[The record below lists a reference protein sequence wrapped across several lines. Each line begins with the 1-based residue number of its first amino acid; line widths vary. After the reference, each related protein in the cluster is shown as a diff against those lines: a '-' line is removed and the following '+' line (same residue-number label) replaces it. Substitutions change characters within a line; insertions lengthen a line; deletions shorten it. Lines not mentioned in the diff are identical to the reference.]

1 MAVALE
7 ALINDPEFL
16 KAIVEATV
24 QRVLEW
30 EMTEHLQAGPHERTD
45 ARRGHRNGYKP
56 RSLKTRVGTIELRIP
71 QDREGTFKT
80 DVFDR
85 YQRSEK
91 ALVVGLME
99 MYLEGVSTGKVTDVT
114 EALCGMSF
122 SKSTVRCLAGE
133 LDVDLAGWRDRRLDE
148 VAYPYLVVDARY
160 EHVRIGGQVTSQGVL
175 IVKGV
180 REDGRRELLAVDVA
194 DTESEAT
201 YDQLFWN
208 LKERGLHGV
217 RLVTS
222 DDHRGLVA
230 ATQRHV
236 QGAAWQRCYVHVLR
250 NAGGK
255 VAQKHRNA
263 LTHDLKAVYAAPDAA
278 WALDLARDVVARWS
292 ESHPALARW
301 IEDGIESTLAHFAF
315 PEAHRRKIRSTNGLE
330 RFNHEIKRQTGGVPI
345 FPNREACLRPVSA
358 LSVEQSEAWLSG
370 KRYLDMSHLEPNEDA
385 AQGAIPATEDGE
397 GDMAA

>member
-1 MAVALE
+1 MAVARE
-7 ALINDPEFL
+7 ALIDDPEFL
-16 KAIVEATV
+16 KAIVEAAV

-80 DVFDR
+80 EVFDR

-99 MYLEGVSTGKVTDVT
+99 MYLEGVSTRKVTDEP
-114 EALCGMSF
+114 EALCGTAF
-122 SKSTVRCLAGE
+122 STSTVSRLAGE

-201 YDQLFWN
+201 YDQLF
-208 LKERGLHGV
+208 RGLKDRGLRGV
-217 RLVTS
+217 QLVTS

-230 ATQRHV
+230 AIQRHF
-236 QGAAWQRCYVHVLR
+236 QGAAWQRCYVHFLR

-278 WALDLARDVVARWS
+278 WALDLARDVVARWNA
-292 ESHPALARW
+292 SHPALARW

-315 PEAHRRKIRSTNGLE
+315 P
-330 RFNHEIKRQTGGVPI
+330 
-345 FPNREACLRPVSA
+345 
-358 LSVEQSEAWLSG
+358 
-370 KRYLDMSHLEPNEDA
+370 
-385 AQGAIPATEDGE
+385 QGAPQENQVNERPGAVQP
-397 GDMAA
+397 GDQA